1 MLTHVGIPLQGASL
15 IGIGTML
22 AEGGGLWRAY
32 TVLKKRGL
40 METSG
45 SLEAV
50 HETKERDAKDSNLL
64 ITIRDNVGASFLRSL
79 LLQAT
84 LLGSSA
90 YLTAQTDY
98 IKAHVIASGLW
109 FFSSSITDSVAGG
122 VQTLTAKERDWGV
135 GRDGMAMGVV
145 IGAVL
150 GTGIMIAS
158 PHLGMLTPGDESV
171 QDDLQKVVGF
181 VAGMQIVNGVVF
193 VGDGILQGLRLFK
206 YEAKVMAVAAAG
218 GTAAAVA
225 AGWGGGDEL
234 VAVWTG
240 ISVMQ
245 GIRATLITTKL
256 KFGNPPYEG
265 DGGRG
270 QG

>member
-1 MLTHVGIPLQGASL
+1 
-15 IGIGTML
+15 
-22 AEGGGLWRAY
+22 
-32 TVLKKRGL
+32 
-40 METSG
+40 
-45 SLEAV
+45 
-50 HETKERDAKDSNLL
+50 
-64 ITIRDNVGASFLRSL
+64 
-79 LLQAT
+79 
-84 LLGSSA
+84 
-90 YLTAQTDY
+90 
-98 IKAHVIASGLW
+98 
-109 FFSSSITDSVAGG
+109 
-122 VQTLTAKERDWGV
+122 
-135 GRDGMAMGVV
+135 MAMGVV

-218 GTAAAVA
+218 GTAAAVT

-256 KFGNPPYEG
+256 KFGKPYEVE
-265 DGGRG
+265 GGRG